1 MNCGQLRNRNERIGL
16 VRALLQLVD
25 RGECALHRSRVQ
37 VVHQHNIAVACL
49 LHDDLLYVL
58 SIAVLPVLGVHAP
71 VDDRQARLLGDRLDR
86 IVDAAADR
94 AEQRRQTAGLFLD
107 KFAVGVDLHID
118 FLAAEAGQA

>member
-16 VRALLQLVD
+16 VRACLKLVD
-25 RGECALHRSRVQ
+25 RVERALHRGRVQ
-37 VVHQHNIAVACL
+37 IVHQHNVAVTCL
-49 LHDDLLYVL
+49 LNDDLLDVRRIAVFPVL
-58 SIAVLPVLGVHAP
+58 SVHAP
-71 VDDRQARLLGDRLDR
+71 VDNRQARLLGDRLDR

-94 AEQRRQTAGLFLD
+94 AEQRRQTAGLFFD